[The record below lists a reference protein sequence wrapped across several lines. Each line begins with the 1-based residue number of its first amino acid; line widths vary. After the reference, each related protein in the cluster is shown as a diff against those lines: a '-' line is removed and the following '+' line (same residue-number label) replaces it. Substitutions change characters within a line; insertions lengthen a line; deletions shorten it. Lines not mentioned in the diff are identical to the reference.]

1 MEITLR
7 KGLKPVNAAED
18 SRNQW
23 CLSVSE
29 FWWRPGASFT
39 YF

>member
-7 KGLKPVNAAED
+7 KGLESVNEAED
-18 SRNQW
+18 SRNQ

-29 FWWRPGASFT
+29 FWRRPGASAT
-39 YF
+39 DS